1 MRWGFRD
8 ARVGGRPPLVIV
20 LLMRLMMRI
29 LDFVMLALPSVLL
42 LLLPLKLHA
51 AHPMQSVTA
60 RQPLISQLERRAH
73 KLAVDLNAA
82 TPPLLLLI

>member
-1 MRWGFRD
+1 
-8 ARVGGRPPLVIV
+8 VGGRPPLVIV

-42 LLLPLKLHA
+42 LLLLLPLKLHA

-60 RQPLISQLERRAH
+60 RQPLISQLERRAY

-82 TPPLLLLI
+82 TPPPLLLIRC